1 MSLNK
6 VSKSHESFLT
16 SFLVLQMIR
25 GGGEDESNDEGSLV
39 SFGEFVSA
47 FWSLQSQE

>member
-1 MSLNK
+1 
-6 VSKSHESFLT
+6 
-16 SFLVLQMIR
+16 MIR

-47 FWSLQSQE
+47 FWSL